1 MLEWI
6 AVNLPLLV
14 CFVVGIGLLVLE
26 AFMPGFGLPGIS
38 GIVMEIVAIV
48 LTWVNH
54 GPVAALGLTIIVLS
68 LIAIAISM
76 SLRSATKGRLS
87 RSKIILKERESN
99 EAGYRS
105 AEDMQV
111 FLGKEG
117 ETATVC
123 RPTGM
128 AEFDGV
134 KLNVVSEGEFLPAGT
149 RVRIVQVEGSR
160 IVVRVIKG

>member
-14 CFVVGIGLLVLE
+14 CFLVGIGLLVLE

-117 ETATVC
+117 ETTTVC

-134 KLNVVSEGEFLPAGT
+134 KLNVVSDGEFLPAGT